1 MTKNESEKYLAT
13 EIKMDDD
20 LIATF
25 VSITGATPGDAG
37 QYLEV

>member
-1 MTKNESEKYLAT
+1 MESKKYLTT

-25 VSITGATPGDAG
+25 VTITGATTGDAG